1 MNQLADRGRPIPPRR
16 RPRFRIWLLRHAQ
29 VALASL
35 GRLARSPLSSLMT
48 ILVIGIALSLPT
60 GLHLL
65 LKNVQQL
72 GGTWDGAASIS
83 LYLMQ
88 DVDQKEVGQ
97 LAERLRS
104 MRGVDEIRVISRDQ
118 ALNEFRQL
126 SGFSGALEALE
137 GNPLPAVLVVKP
149 DADHSSPASAKALL
163 NQLQALDRVEFG
175 QLDLQWVRRFQAIT
189 EIARRAVLV
198 LASLL
203 AAAVLLIVVNT
214 IRLEIQNR
222 HAEIEVTKLIGGTD
236 AFIRRPF
243 LYLGI
248 WYGLFGGIAAGLLV
262 GLSLWLLKSPV
273 ARLSGLY
280 NSDFGLTSMD
290 LASLASLIAISVL
303 LGLCGAW
310 LAVARHLNDIEPS

>member
-1 MNQLADRGRPIPPRR
+1 MNQLADRGRPITPRR

-83 LYLMQ
+83 LYLRQ
-88 DVDQKEVGQ
+88 EVGQ
-97 LAERLRS
+97 QEIEQLTERLHR
-104 MRGVDEIRVISRDQ
+104 MQGIDQIRVINRDQ
-118 ALNEFRQL
+118 ALDEFRQL

-137 GNPLPAVLVVKP
+137 DNPLPAVLVVKP
-149 DADHSSPASAKALL
+149 APDHSGPTLAKTLL
-163 NQLQALDRVEFG
+163 NQLQALDGVEFG

-189 EIARRAVLV
+189 EIARRAVMV

-222 HAEIEVTKLIGGTD
+222 HAEIEITKLIGGTD

-248 WYGLFGGIAAGLLV
+248 WYGLFGGITAGLLV
-262 GLSLWLLKSPV
+262 GLSLWLLKGPV

-280 NSDFGLTSMD
+280 NSHFGLTSLD
-290 LASLASLIAISVL
+290 LATLASLIAISIL
-303 LGLCGAW
+303 LGLGGAW
-310 LAVARHLNDIEPS
+310 LAVARHLNEIEPS